1 MSRIRH
7 VPDRPVAGVIVA
19 ELNEAVNN
27 TEFDHVDHPAHY
39 NSHPSGVECIDII
52 EHWSYNIGVAMKYLW
67 RAGLKPG
74 ADHVEDLRKAIRCIE
89 REINRLDP
97 DVEFK

>member
-1 MSRIRH
+1 MN
-7 VPDRPVAGVIVA
+7 VKDKAPGVTVAKLEDG
-19 ELNEAVNN
+19 